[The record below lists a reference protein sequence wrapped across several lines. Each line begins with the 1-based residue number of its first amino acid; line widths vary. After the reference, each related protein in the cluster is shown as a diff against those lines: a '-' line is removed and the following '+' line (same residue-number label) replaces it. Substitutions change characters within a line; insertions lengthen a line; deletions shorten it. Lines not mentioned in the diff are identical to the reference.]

1 MLARVLAAVMGAA
14 ARRPVVVGASVLIL
28 ALAGAGLALRL
39 EPSAQTSTVVGT
51 STSGYAATQ
60 RLAERF
66 GTDPVYVLVREPVT
80 RVVLTQDILSVLG
93 LEGCIAGNVPAGE
106 KPFGG
111 ARSPCARL
119 ARSRA
124 ARVVFGPGTFLN
136 TSVGQIADQLS
147 LTLDQVDRA
156 GKRAGRAALKL
167 ALAEGR
173 TPAQA
178 RQVQLEATNLAE
190 QRASAPLFALALRY
204 GITSAPRLDNPQ
216 FVSKLVFDASRTAG
230 TPKARFASIFPGPDA
245 ALIQVRLRNDLS
257 EAQRRTAIADI
268 AAATKLK
275 AFALTGGDYAIT
287 GAPAVIN
294 DLADTLSQAILVLLL
309 VAVLVMALT
318 LLLVF
323 RARLRLL
330 PLLVALCATSLT
342 FGVMSIAGV
351 PLTMASIAV
360 IPVLIGLAVDY
371 AIQLQSRL
379 QEAGGATQPGID
391 RVARAGAPTIVT
403 AAAATA
409 AGFMVLALSPVPMV
423 RGFGILLVVGIVFA
437 VGCALTLG
445 VAAAS
450 WAQDPAR
457 EPRGEPPAAIAAVRS
472 AWHGAGEIVSR
483 SAVWLK
489 GVAGLRHV
497 AGRVFRTALARPGR
511 VLAIAVALAALGWAL
526 DTQTRVESDVQ
537 KLVPA
542 KLATLQALRELQAES
557 GVGSEVDVLV
567 EGRSVTDPAVV
578 QWMTRYQQRVL
589 KRLRFDPKQGC
600 GRSDIC
606 PAFSLPDL
614 FTTKSA
620 LSSRKRV
627 EALLNAVPPYF
638 SQTVIS
644 PDRRAATLAFGVRLM
659 PLDQQADILE
669 VMRSE
674 LDPPPGVRARL
685 AGLSV
690 LAAEGN
696 ARLSSSWRRVL
707 TLLAGLLAVAL
718 VLLAAFRDVR
728 RALIPLVPIALA
740 SGWSS
745 LVLFLTRIPLNPMSV
760 VLGALVVAIATEFG
774 VLLSERFRTERL
786 DGHDV
791 EAALRRTYRST
802 GAAVLASGITAI
814 AGFAVL
820 TVSDIRMLRDFGL
833 VTVVDLAVAL
843 LGVLIVLPAVLVLA
857 ERGLRPAPAGDPGAG
872 AAAPALG

>member
-1 MLARVLAAVMGAA
+1 MGA
-14 ARRPVVVGASVLIL
+14 GVLVL

-60 RLAERF
+60 RLYERF
-66 GTDPVYVLVREPVT
+66 GDDPVYVMVREPLT
-80 RVVLTQDILSVLG
+80 RVVLTQDLDRVLG
-93 LEGCIAGNVPAGE
+93 LEGCIAGNVPPGE
-106 KPFGG
+106 QPYGG
-111 ARSPCARL
+111 ASSPCGRL
-119 ARSRA
+119 ARTRP

-136 TSVGQIADQLS
+136 TSVSQIADQLA
-147 LTLDQVDRA
+147 LALDDIERTGRRA
-156 GKRAGRAALKL
+156 GDAARRRSLEQGL
-167 ALAEGR
+167 SPAEAER
-173 TPAQA
+173 NQAAAKAQ
-178 RQVQLEATNLAE
+178 AE
-190 QRASAPLFALALRY
+190 QRAQRPLLELALRY

-216 FVSKLVFDASRTAG
+216 FVSRLVFDPSRTAG

-245 ALIQVRLRNDLS
+245 ALIQVRLRNGLS
-257 EAQRRTAIADI
+257 EAQRRQAIADI
-268 AAATKLK
+268 GAAIAMPRWRLS
-275 AFALTGGDYAIT
+275 GGDYAIT

-294 DLADTLSQAILVLLL
+294 DLADELSRAILVLLI
-309 VAVLVMALT
+309 VAALVMAFT

-323 RARLRLL
+323 RSRLRLL

-342 FGVMSIAGV
+342 FGAMSIAGV

-379 QEAGGATQPGID
+379 QEAGGVAGGGVD
-391 RVARAGAPTIVT
+391 RVAGTGAPTIVT

-409 AGFMVLALSPVPMV
+409 AGFLVLALSPVPMV

-437 VGCALTLG
+437 VGVALTLG
-445 VAAAS
+445 VAVSA
-450 WAQDPAR
+450 WAEDPAR
-457 EPRGEPPAAIAAVRS
+457 VPHRAPPRAVTAVVN
-472 AWHGAGEIVSR
+472 AWHGAGDIVAR
-483 SAVWLK
+483 SAVWAR
-489 GVAGLRHV
+489 GAAGLRRL
-497 AGRVFRTALARPGR
+497 AGGAFRLALERPGR
-511 VLAIAVALAALGWAL
+511 VLAIAAALAALGWAL

-537 KLVPA
+537 KLVPQR
-542 KLATLQALRELQAES
+542 LATLQTLQELQRAS
-557 GVGSEVDVLV
+557 GVGGEVDVLV
-567 EGRSVTDPAVV
+567 EGRRVTDPAVV

-589 KRLRFDPKQGC
+589 KRLRFKPSEGC
-600 GRSDIC
+600 GRSQIC

-620 LSSRKRV
+620 LSSRTRV
-627 EALLNAVPPYF
+627 EALLDAVPPYF

-644 PDRRAATLAFGVRLM
+644 PDRRAATLAFGLRLM
-659 PLDQQADILE
+659 PLDRQVEVLR
-669 VMRSE
+669 VMRDE

-685 AGLSV
+685 AGLTV

-696 ARLSSSWRRVL
+696 ARLSSPWRRVV

-728 RALIPLVPIALA
+728 RAMIPLVPIALA
-740 SGWSS
+740 SGWSA
-745 LVLFLTRIPLNPMSV
+745 LVLFLIRIPLNPMSV

-786 DGHDV
+786 DGHEV
-791 EAALRRTYRST
+791 EEALRRTYRST
-802 GAAVLASGITAI
+802 GAAVLASGVTAI

-820 TVSDIRMLRDFGL
+820 IVSDIRMLRDFGL

-857 ERGLRPAPAGDPGAG
+857 ERGLRRAPAGEPGPGAVE
-872 AAAPALG
+872 PVLG

>member
-1 MLARVLAAVMGAA
+1 MVARGLAAVMGTA
-14 ARRPVVVGASVLIL
+14 ARRPVRVGATVLVL

-60 RLAERF
+60 SLAERF

-80 RVVLTQDILSVLG
+80 RVVLTQDLLSVLG
-93 LEGCIAGNVPAGE
+93 LEGCISGNLPARAT
-106 KPFGG
+106 PTGG
-111 ARSPCARL
+111 SGSPCARL
-119 ARSRA
+119 ARTRP

-136 TSVGQIADQLS
+136 TSVNQIADELS
-147 LTLDQVDRA
+147 LTLDQVDLA
-156 GKRAGRAALKL
+156 GKRAGNAARKL
-167 ALAEGR
+167 ALAAGR

-178 RQVQLEATNLAE
+178 RQVELEAKNLAE
-190 QRASAPLFALALRY
+190 QRASQPLLALALKY

-216 FVSKLVFDASRTAG
+216 FINRLVFDPSRTAG

-257 EAQRRTAIADI
+257 ESQRRAAIADI
-268 AAATKLK
+268 AAASRMKQ
-275 AFALTGGDYAIT
+275 FALTGGDYAIT
-287 GAPAVIN
+287 GAPALIN
-294 DLADTLSQAILVLLL
+294 DLADRLSRAIILLL
-309 VAVLVMALT
+309 IVAALVMALT
-318 LLLVF
+318 LLIVF
-323 RARLRLL
+323 RARQRLL

-379 QEAGGATQPGID
+379 QESSPDIETAVD
-391 RVARAGAPTIVT
+391 RVAAAGAPTIVT

-409 AGFMVLALSPVPMV
+409 AGFLVLALSPVPMV
-423 RGFGILLVVGIVFA
+423 RGFGILLVVGIVLA

-445 VAAAS
+445 VAASA

-457 EPRGEPPAAIAAVRS
+457 RRRRPSRAGAAIAA
-472 AWHGAGEIVSR
+472 AWHGAGDIVTR
-483 SAVWLK
+483 SALWLRGSA
-489 GVAGLRHV
+489 GVGRL
-497 AGRVFRTALARPGR
+497 AGRAFAAALERPGR
-511 VLAIAVALAALGWAL
+511 VLAIAVTLAVVGWGL

-542 KLATLQALRELQAES
+542 NLATLKTLHDLQQAS
-557 GVGSEVDVLV
+557 GVGGEVDVLV
-567 EGRSVTDPAVV
+567 EGRRVTDPAVV
-578 QWMTRYQQRVL
+578 EWMTQYQQRVL
-589 KRLRFDPKQGC
+589 KRLRFSPRQGC
-600 GRSDIC
+600 GRSEIC

-620 LSSRKRV
+620 LSSRARV
-627 EALLNAVPPYF
+627 EALLDAVPPYF

-659 PLDQQADILE
+659 PLDQQVGVLK
-669 VMRSE
+669 VMRDE

-696 ARLSSSWRRVL
+696 ARLSSPWRRVL

-728 RALIPLVPIALA
+728 RALVPLVPIALA
-740 SGWSS
+740 SGWSA

-774 VLLSERFRTERL
+774 VLLSERFRAERL
-786 DGHDV
+786 AGHDV
-791 EAALRRTYRST
+791 ESALQRTYRST
-802 GAAVLASGITAI
+802 GAAVLASGVTAI

-833 VTVVDLAVAL
+833 VTVIDLAVAL
-843 LGVLIVLPAVLVLA
+843 LGVMIVLPAVLVLA
-857 ERGLRPAPAGDPGAG
+857 ERGLRRAPAAEPGPPG
-872 AAAPALG
+872 TVEPALG